1 MELIALGVYHDQIT
15 GGKLDIIEFD
25 IGGLTN
31 MITLTFAGDESGD
44 VSFNFGKGASRYFV
58 IALIATKK
66 PQELRE
72 MLDEIRTE
80 FHLPAGYEF
89 GFNSMGS
96 AAKLRQKVFNH
107 LSKADFSAWAIIV
120 DKTMLPQIYADVPR
134 LSFYLFF
141 ATELL
146 QVIPEEMREGA
157 TLILDE
163 FSGEKDLPLE
173 LRRYMKKRNIPRQFN
188 RVLTKRSKSE
198 PLIQIA
204 DLVAGSVF
212 RRDARGES
220 DAYEKIQGKF
230 VKLIDYQE
238 SNPPR

>member
-1 MELIALGVYHDQIT
+1 
-15 GGKLDIIEFD
+15 
-25 IGGLTN
+25 
-31 MITLTFAGDESGD
+31 MITFTFAGDESGD

-58 IALIATKK
+58 IALIATEK
-66 PQELRE
+66 PQELRD
-72 MLDEIRTE
+72 MLDEVRSE
-80 FHLPAGYEF
+80 FNLPAGYEF
-89 GFNSMGS
+89 GFNSMG
-96 AAKLRQKVFNH
+96 AAAALRQKVFSRLH
-107 LSKADFSAWAIIV
+107 KADFSAWAIIV
-120 DKTMLPQIYADVPR
+120 DKTALPQIYADVPR
-134 LSFYLFF
+134 LNFYLFF

-146 QVIPEEMREGA
+146 QVIPEKLREGA

-163 FSGEKDLPLE
+163 FGGEPNLPLE
-173 LRRYMKKRNIPRQFN
+173 LRRYMKRRNIPRHFN

-204 DLVAGSVF
+204 DLVAGAVF

-230 VKLIDYQE
+230 VELIEYQE